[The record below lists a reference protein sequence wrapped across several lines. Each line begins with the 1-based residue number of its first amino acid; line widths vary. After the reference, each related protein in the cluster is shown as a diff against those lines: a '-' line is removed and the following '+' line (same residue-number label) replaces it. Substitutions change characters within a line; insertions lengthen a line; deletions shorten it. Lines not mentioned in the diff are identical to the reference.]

1 MNKLRNLIQAKLEE
15 IQELEVTSEIPDS
28 MLEEGKSYFSY
39 NLQKTYN
46 RSDLDKNY
54 TYRVDLTG
62 YIKRLDNPE
71 ENTLEIVDKIA
82 YEIEQKLKELNI
94 KSSYTDITIIDG
106 IRKKQVIGEVMY
118 NEINNGL
125 V

>member
-15 IQELEVTSEIPDS
+15 IRELEVTSEIPDS

-94 KSSYTDITIIDG
+94 KSNYTDITVIDG
-106 IRKKQVIGEVMY
+106 IRKKQVTGEVLY